1 MRATSQVQKYRQNP
15 MSHPIKV
22 RFRGSSSPVMQIWMA
37 FNEKIAVKWGYL
49 WL

>member
-1 MRATSQVQKYRQNP
+1 MRATGQVQKYRQNP
-15 MSHPIKV
+15 MSKV

-49 WL
+49 